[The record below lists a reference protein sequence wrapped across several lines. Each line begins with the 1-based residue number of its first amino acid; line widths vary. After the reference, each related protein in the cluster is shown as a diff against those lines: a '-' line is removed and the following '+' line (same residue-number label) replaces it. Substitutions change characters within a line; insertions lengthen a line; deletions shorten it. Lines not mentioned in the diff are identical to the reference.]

1 MEPDDIAEAYRRR
14 LLASL
19 QVLPGRDHDED
30 PGSLQIFVNHECVGA
45 MECDEASHAVASIT
59 QPRAIQTVEIR
70 TASGRLIG
78 SLCAQDLRMKMARL
92 PVGDHV
98 LEISIHNRV
107 DGGSVQVAYH
117 AAKFVSKE
125 ARPNVNVKDGHA
137 KMSSASAMA
146 TRSWVPQP
154 VWSSAAMVGR
164 AGFAIAILFLVA
176 DRLSDR
182 VASSPRSEPVAP
194 LVTSLPYEAAVSEK
208 TMARQEEMLIK
219 VMQGQEAALRTME
232 GQQHALTRAH
242 QAIEGL
248 TRTQSNLTARVGRV
262 ALQMA
267 QLDETTR
274 VERAGLAGLAGPAA
288 LAGSAG
294 LTGIDMRGKVERG
307 AKQATV
313 TLAQAMPSDLS
324 GAIPTKVTELTTLS
338 PGSFPGITESSR
350 NLPTL
355 APFTFW
361 VSFQDNTPEKSI
373 QDLIQEIHGR
383 TGQPSAGWYNVEV
396 DLPQPQTPDLFVDAL
411 KKMTIVKS
419 VTTSLKTT
427 SVR

>member
-1 MEPDDIAEAYRRR
+1 
-14 LLASL
+14 
-19 QVLPGRDHDED
+19 
-30 PGSLQIFVNHECVGA
+30 
-45 MECDEASHAVASIT
+45 
-59 QPRAIQTVEIR
+59 
-70 TASGRLIG
+70 
-78 SLCAQDLRMKMARL
+78 
-92 PVGDHV
+92 
-98 LEISIHNRV
+98 
-107 DGGSVQVAYH
+107 
-117 AAKFVSKE
+117 
-125 ARPNVNVKDGHA
+125 
-137 KMSSASAMA
+137 
-146 TRSWVPQP
+146 
-154 VWSSAAMVGR
+154 
-164 AGFAIAILFLVA
+164 
-176 DRLSDR
+176 
-182 VASSPRSEPVAP
+182 
-194 LVTSLPYEAAVSEK
+194 
-208 TMARQEEMLIK
+208 MLIK

-232 GQQHALTRAH
+232 GQQHALVRAH

-248 TRTQSNLTARVGRV
+248 TRGQSNLTARVGRV

-274 VERAGLAGLAGPAA
+274 VERAELAGLVGLAGPA
-288 LAGSAG
+288 G
-294 LTGIDMRGKVERG
+294 LTGKDMRGEVERG

>member
-1 MEPDDIAEAYRRR
+1 MEPDDVADAYRRR

-19 QVLPGRDHDED
+19 HVQPGLDHDED

-70 TASGRLIG
+70 AASGRLIG

-117 AAKFVSKE
+117 AAKLLSKQ
-125 ARPNVNVKDGHA
+125 ARSAVKDA
-137 KMSSASAMA
+137 YPKTSSLSAMA
-146 TRSWVPQP
+146 LRAWFPQP
-154 VWSSAAMVGR
+154 VWSNVAMVGR
-164 AGFAIAILFLVA
+164 VGFAVAILFLVA

-182 VASSPRSEPVAP
+182 VMSHPRSEPPSPSVTVLPHEVVA
-194 LVTSLPYEAAVSEK
+194 SEK
-208 TMARQEEMLIK
+208 AMARQEDVFIR
-219 VMQGQEAALRTME
+219 VMQAQEAALQTMQA
-232 GQQHALTRAH
+232 QQHMLVRAH

-248 TRTQSNLTARVGRV
+248 TRGQSQLTDRVSRV
-262 ALQMA
+262 SLQMA
-267 QLDETTR
+267 QLDEAAR
-274 VERAGLAGLAGPAA
+274 AGGAGLARQAR
-288 LAGSAG
+288 
-294 LTGIDMRGKVERG
+294 IDLHGKVERG
-307 AKQATV
+307 AKPATV

-324 GAIPTKVTELTTLS
+324 GAMPAKVGELTTLS
-338 PGSFPGITESSR
+338 PGSFPGITESTR
-350 NLPTL
+350 DLPAL

-361 VSFQDNTPEKSI
+361 VSFQENTPEKSI

-383 TGQPSAGWYNVEV
+383 TGQTNAGWYNVEV
-396 DLPQPQTPDLFVDAL
+396 DLPQSQTPDLFVDAL

-427 SVR
+427 SIQ

>member
-1 MEPDDIAEAYRRR
+1 MESDDVADAYRRR

-19 QVLPGRDHDED
+19 QVLPGGDHDEE

-117 AAKFVSKE
+117 VAKLVSKH
-125 ARPNVNVKDGHA
+125 ARPNMNVKDGHT
-137 KMSSASAMA
+137 KTSSTSAMA
-146 TRSWVPQP
+146 SRSWVPQS
-154 VWSSAAMVGR
+154 VWSSAAMAGR

-182 VASSPRSEPVAP
+182 VASSPHSEPDAP

-208 TMARQEEMLIK
+208 TMARQEEMLIQ

-232 GQQHALTRAH
+232 GQQHALARAY

-248 TRTQSNLTARVGRV
+248 TRGQSHLTARMSRV
-262 ALQMA
+262 SMQMA

-274 VERAGLAGLAGPAA
+274 TERAELAGLVG
-288 LAGSAG
+288 LTGSAG
-294 LTGIDMRGKVERG
+294 QAGIDMRGKVERS

-324 GAIPTKVTELTTLS
+324 GAIPAKVTELTTLS

-361 VSFQDNTPEKSI
+361 MSFQDNTPEKSI

>member
-1 MEPDDIAEAYRRR
+1 MEPDDVADAYRRR
-14 LLASL
+14 LLSSL
-19 QVLPGRDHDED
+19 HVQPGLDHDED

-45 MECDEASHAVASIT
+45 MECDEATHAVASIT

-117 AAKFVSKE
+117 AAKLTLKHE
-125 ARPNVNVKDGHA
+125 I
-137 KMSSASAMA
+137 SANKAHPKTS
-146 TRSWVPQP
+146 RSVMPSRFAQS
-154 VWSSAAMVGR
+154 VWSNVAMVGR
-164 AGFAIAILFLVA
+164 AGVAVAILFLVA

-182 VASSPRSEPVAP
+182 VGSAPRSEPPVPA
-194 LVTSLPYEAAVSEK
+194 VTFVPHEAAVSEK
-208 TMARQEEMLIK
+208 VMARQEEVLIR
-219 VMQGQEAALRTME
+219 VMQAQEAAMRTLQA
-232 GQQHALTRAH
+232 QQQMLARAH

-248 TRTQSNLTARVGRV
+248 TRGQLQLTDRVGRV
-262 ALQMA
+262 SLQMA
-267 QLDETTR
+267 QLDEAAR
-274 VERAGLAGLAGPAA
+274 VGRVGLARVD
-288 LAGSAG
+288 
-294 LTGIDMRGKVERG
+294 TFGKAEGGV
-307 AKQATV
+307 KQAAV
-313 TLAQAMPSDLS
+313 TLAQAMPPDLS
-324 GAIPTKVTELTTLS
+324 GTLPAKVTELTTLS
-338 PGSFPGITESSR
+338 PGSFPGITDSTR
-350 NLPTL
+350 DLPPL

-361 VSFQDNTPEKSI
+361 VSFQENTPEKSI

-383 TGQPSAGWYNVEV
+383 AGQINAGWYNVEV

-427 SVR
+427 SAR